1 MVYDNCSSPDDRR
14 ARCEKYRLS
23 RFYRVH
29 LISKEMDR
37 MTNKKFKLAAMS
49 LALTACVAASPLS
62 AGAEAPEAAADVQ
75 PSAAADTATE
85 DKPSPETVAAEEPAA
100 EAAADPV
107 EETPAQ
113 STEEPP
119 AQEPEAAPAGDAAVL
134 PALPGAR
141 PVVVDM
147 PAAEAP
153 ADAAGEPAEAAEDPK
168 DAADSAEE
176 TAEDADA
183 AEDAETPEPPE
194 IAIARPDAAQ
204 PAVQPGIAAPAIQPG
219 GISVMLPGETRQVA
233 LNTQASNEDGTVMGD
248 FETVVKNAKAGQEI
262 ILQEDYTGSLTI
274 FDWIRLN
281 LNKKTV
287 TGTITVDLSGK
298 KADGSRGTVEIVNG
312 TITGGTESG
321 VKITGAEGSEILLK
335 DLTITGNRNDTS
347 GYGGGG
353 VCADSG
359 DLTIDHCRIT
369 DNTAANGSG
378 GGVSMGGKH
387 GGTVENASLTIKDS
401 VISGNTSTAQGGG
414 VYAAVTDG
422 SVSITG
428 STLSGNS
435 ATAQGGGISVSASGS
450 TDVTLSGNT
459 ILENTAGQDGGGIYL
474 SRPEQSETA
483 PDTTICGNTIQK
495 NSGKNGG
502 GIKLDNTSATL
513 ENNTILENTAQN
525 AGGGLRADT
534 RSAAVTCTLRNNTIA
549 NNTAVTGGGISSGS
563 SSLIYKN
570 EYTGYTCTIVMES
583 GSVTGNTART
593 TLGTYGGGGVHL
605 TGNGSR
611 FVMKGGTIAG
621 NNANCGGGIYSEN
634 YEGISILGGAI
645 QGNRAAKH
653 GGGIYIRNS
662 MPNRTIAGSVTNT
675 VEQEV
680 LDIGSTVVISG
691 NTAGQLG
698 GGIYADNGVTV
709 RLAGYL
715 LNNHAGT
722 AGADLYLTAGST
734 EDKNR
739 NVLVLRRVSKDDD
752 WTLVDCGHTID
763 GWYIDGDEDGNNRWN
778 ADATVDADG
787 NEIPKFIMNLD
798 TLLDGSDYTILQDE
812 NGDYVIT
819 VGGKALAL
827 KAAHAVIP
835 PEPTPDPEPTP
846 GPNPTP
852 DPEPTPITPETPE
865 SPEVPEAPGETPVTP
880 ISTPTQ
886 TVAPSGTHLPQTGTS
901 LFAALA
907 MALSGIALT
916 AAGAWAS
923 LTGRRCRH

>member
-1 MVYDNCSSPDDRR
+1 MVCNNCSSPDDRR

-62 AGAEAPEAAADVQ
+62 AGAEAPE
-75 PSAAADTATE
+75 AAADTATE

-168 DAADSAEE
+168 DAADFAEE

-262 ILQEDYTGSLTI
+262 VLQEDYTGSLTT

-312 TITGGTESG
+312 
-321 VKITGAEGSEILLK
+321 
-335 DLTITGNRNDTS
+335 TITGNRNDTS

-401 VISGNTSTAQGGG
+401 VISGNASTAQGGG

-435 ATAQGGGISVSASGS
+435 ATAQGGGISVSTSGS

-495 NSGKNGG
+495 NSGKN
-502 GIKLDNTSATL
+502 
-513 ENNTILENTAQN
+513 
-525 AGGGLRADT
+525 
-534 RSAAVTCTLRNNTIA
+534 
-549 NNTAVTGGGISSGS
+549 
-563 SSLIYKN
+563 
-570 EYTGYTCTIVMES
+570 
-583 GSVTGNTART
+583 
-593 TLGTYGGGGVHL
+593 
-605 TGNGSR
+605 
-611 FVMKGGTIAG
+611 
-621 NNANCGGGIYSEN
+621 
-634 YEGISILGGAI
+634 
-645 QGNRAAKH
+645 
-653 GGGIYIRNS
+653 
-662 MPNRTIAGSVTNT
+662 
-675 VEQEV
+675 
-680 LDIGSTVVISG
+680 
-691 NTAGQLG
+691 G

-865 SPEVPEAPGETPVTP
+865 SPEVPEAPGETPVTS

>member
-1 MVYDNCSSPDDRR
+1 M
-14 ARCEKYRLS
+14 
-23 RFYRVH
+23 H

-119 AQEPEAAPAGDAAVL
+119 AQETEAAPAGDAAVL

-450 TDVTLSGNT
+450 T
-459 ILENTAGQDGGGIYL
+459 
-474 SRPEQSETA
+474 
-483 PDTTICGNTIQK
+483 
-495 NSGKNGG
+495 
-502 GIKLDNTSATL
+502 
-513 ENNTILENTAQN
+513 
-525 AGGGLRADT
+525 
-534 RSAAVTCTLRNNTIA
+534 
-549 NNTAVTGGGISSGS
+549 
-563 SSLIYKN
+563 
-570 EYTGYTCTIVMES
+570 
-583 GSVTGNTART
+583 
-593 TLGTYGGGGVHL
+593 
-605 TGNGSR
+605 
-611 FVMKGGTIAG
+611 
-621 NNANCGGGIYSEN
+621 
-634 YEGISILGGAI
+634 
-645 QGNRAAKH
+645 
-653 GGGIYIRNS
+653 
-662 MPNRTIAGSVTNT
+662 
-675 VEQEV
+675 
-680 LDIGSTVVISG
+680 VVISG

-739 NVLVLRRVSKDDD
+739 NVLILRRVSKDDD

-812 NGDYVIT
+812 NGDYIIT

>member
-1 MVYDNCSSPDDRR
+1 
-14 ARCEKYRLS
+14 
-23 RFYRVH
+23 
-29 LISKEMDR
+29 

-85 DKPSPETVAAEEPAA
+85 DKPSPETVATEEPAA

-153 ADAAGEPAEAAEDPK
+153 ADAAGEPAEAAEDSK

-194 IAIARPDAAQ
+194 IAIARPDSAQ

-262 ILQEDYTGSLTI
+262 ILQEDYTGSLTT

-387 GGTVENASLTIKDS
+387 GGIVENASLTIKDS

-435 ATAQGGGISVSASGS
+435 ATAQGGGISVSTSGS

-495 NSGKNGG
+495 NSGKN
-502 GIKLDNTSATL
+502 
-513 ENNTILENTAQN
+513 
-525 AGGGLRADT
+525 
-534 RSAAVTCTLRNNTIA
+534 
-549 NNTAVTGGGISSGS
+549 
-563 SSLIYKN
+563 
-570 EYTGYTCTIVMES
+570 
-583 GSVTGNTART
+583 
-593 TLGTYGGGGVHL
+593 
-605 TGNGSR
+605 
-611 FVMKGGTIAG
+611 
-621 NNANCGGGIYSEN
+621 
-634 YEGISILGGAI
+634 
-645 QGNRAAKH
+645 
-653 GGGIYIRNS
+653 
-662 MPNRTIAGSVTNT
+662 
-675 VEQEV
+675 
-680 LDIGSTVVISG
+680 
-691 NTAGQLG
+691 G

>member
-85 DKPSPETVAAEEPAA
+85 DKPSPETVATEEPAA

-153 ADAAGEPAEAAEDPK
+153 ADAAGEPAEAAEDSK

-194 IAIARPDAAQ
+194 IAIARPDSAQ

-262 ILQEDYTGSLTI
+262 ILQEDYTGSLTT

-387 GGTVENASLTIKDS
+387 GGIVENASLTIKDS

-502 GIKLDNTSATL
+502 GI
-513 ENNTILENTAQN
+513 
-525 AGGGLRADT
+525 
-534 RSAAVTCTLRNNTIA
+534 
-549 NNTAVTGGGISSGS
+549 
-563 SSLIYKN
+563 
-570 EYTGYTCTIVMES
+570 
-583 GSVTGNTART
+583 
-593 TLGTYGGGGVHL
+593 
-605 TGNGSR
+605 
-611 FVMKGGTIAG
+611 
-621 NNANCGGGIYSEN
+621 
-634 YEGISILGGAI
+634 
-645 QGNRAAKH
+645 
-653 GGGIYIRNS
+653 
-662 MPNRTIAGSVTNT
+662 
-675 VEQEV
+675 
-680 LDIGSTVVISG
+680 
-691 NTAGQLG
+691 
-698 GGIYADNGVTV
+698 YADNGVTV

-722 AGADLYLTAGST
+722 AGADLYLTAGSA

-739 NVLVLRRVSKDDD
+739 NVLILRRVSKDDD

>member
-1 MVYDNCSSPDDRR
+1 MVCNNCSSPDDRR

-119 AQEPEAAPAGDAAVL
+119 AQETEAAPAGDAAVL

-312 TITGGTESG
+312 TITG
-321 VKITGAEGSEILLK
+321 
-335 DLTITGNRNDTS
+335 NRNDTS

-378 GGVSMGGKH
+378 GGVSMGG
-387 GGTVENASLTIKDS
+387 
-401 VISGNTSTAQGGG
+401 
-414 VYAAVTDG
+414 
-422 SVSITG
+422 
-428 STLSGNS
+428 
-435 ATAQGGGISVSASGS
+435 
-450 TDVTLSGNT
+450 
-459 ILENTAGQDGGGIYL
+459 
-474 SRPEQSETA
+474 
-483 PDTTICGNTIQK
+483 
-495 NSGKNGG
+495 
-502 GIKLDNTSATL
+502 
-513 ENNTILENTAQN
+513 
-525 AGGGLRADT
+525 
-534 RSAAVTCTLRNNTIA
+534 
-549 NNTAVTGGGISSGS
+549 
-563 SSLIYKN
+563 
-570 EYTGYTCTIVMES
+570 
-583 GSVTGNTART
+583 
-593 TLGTYGGGGVHL
+593 
-605 TGNGSR
+605 
-611 FVMKGGTIAG
+611 
-621 NNANCGGGIYSEN
+621 
-634 YEGISILGGAI
+634 
-645 QGNRAAKH
+645 KH

-923 LTGRRCRH
+923 LTGKYARH

>member
-1 MVYDNCSSPDDRR
+1 MVCNNCSSPDDRR

-29 LISKEMDR
+29 LISKKMDR

-233 LNTQASNEDGTVMGD
+233 LNAQASNEDGTVMGD

-422 SVSITG
+422 SVPITG

-495 NSGKNGG
+495 NSGKN
-502 GIKLDNTSATL
+502 
-513 ENNTILENTAQN
+513 
-525 AGGGLRADT
+525 
-534 RSAAVTCTLRNNTIA
+534 
-549 NNTAVTGGGISSGS
+549 
-563 SSLIYKN
+563 
-570 EYTGYTCTIVMES
+570 
-583 GSVTGNTART
+583 
-593 TLGTYGGGGVHL
+593 
-605 TGNGSR
+605 
-611 FVMKGGTIAG
+611 
-621 NNANCGGGIYSEN
+621 
-634 YEGISILGGAI
+634 
-645 QGNRAAKH
+645 

-722 AGADLYLTAGST
+722 AGADLYLTAGSA

-739 NVLVLRRVSKDDD
+739 NVLILRRVSKDDD

>member
-134 PALPGAR
+134 PALPGAH

-153 ADAAGEPAEAAEDPK
+153 ADAAGEPAEAAEDSK
-168 DAADSAEE
+168 DAADSAEK

-298 KADGSRGTVEIVNG
+298 KADGSRGAVEIVNG
-312 TITGGTESG
+312 
-321 VKITGAEGSEILLK
+321 
-335 DLTITGNRNDTS
+335 TITGNRNDTS

-378 GGVSMGGKH
+378 GGVSMGG
-387 GGTVENASLTIKDS
+387 
-401 VISGNTSTAQGGG
+401 
-414 VYAAVTDG
+414 
-422 SVSITG
+422 
-428 STLSGNS
+428 
-435 ATAQGGGISVSASGS
+435 
-450 TDVTLSGNT
+450 
-459 ILENTAGQDGGGIYL
+459 
-474 SRPEQSETA
+474 
-483 PDTTICGNTIQK
+483 
-495 NSGKNGG
+495 
-502 GIKLDNTSATL
+502 
-513 ENNTILENTAQN
+513 
-525 AGGGLRADT
+525 
-534 RSAAVTCTLRNNTIA
+534 
-549 NNTAVTGGGISSGS
+549 
-563 SSLIYKN
+563 
-570 EYTGYTCTIVMES
+570 
-583 GSVTGNTART
+583 
-593 TLGTYGGGGVHL
+593 
-605 TGNGSR
+605 
-611 FVMKGGTIAG
+611 
-621 NNANCGGGIYSEN
+621 
-634 YEGISILGGAI
+634 
-645 QGNRAAKH
+645 KH

>member
-1 MVYDNCSSPDDRR
+1 MVCNNCSSPDDRR

-119 AQEPEAAPAGDAAVL
+119 AQETEAAPAGDAAVL

-262 ILQEDYTGSLTI
+262 VLQEDYTGSLTT

-298 KADGSRGTVEIVNG
+298 KADGSRGAVEIVNG
-312 TITGGTESG
+312 
-321 VKITGAEGSEILLK
+321 
-335 DLTITGNRNDTS
+335 TITGNRNDTS

-378 GGVSMGGKH
+378 GGVSMGG
-387 GGTVENASLTIKDS
+387 
-401 VISGNTSTAQGGG
+401 
-414 VYAAVTDG
+414 
-422 SVSITG
+422 
-428 STLSGNS
+428 
-435 ATAQGGGISVSASGS
+435 
-450 TDVTLSGNT
+450 
-459 ILENTAGQDGGGIYL
+459 
-474 SRPEQSETA
+474 
-483 PDTTICGNTIQK
+483 
-495 NSGKNGG
+495 
-502 GIKLDNTSATL
+502 
-513 ENNTILENTAQN
+513 
-525 AGGGLRADT
+525 
-534 RSAAVTCTLRNNTIA
+534 
-549 NNTAVTGGGISSGS
+549 
-563 SSLIYKN
+563 
-570 EYTGYTCTIVMES
+570 
-583 GSVTGNTART
+583 
-593 TLGTYGGGGVHL
+593 
-605 TGNGSR
+605 
-611 FVMKGGTIAG
+611 
-621 NNANCGGGIYSEN
+621 
-634 YEGISILGGAI
+634 
-645 QGNRAAKH
+645 KH

>member
-1 MVYDNCSSPDDRR
+1 
-14 ARCEKYRLS
+14 
-23 RFYRVH
+23 
-29 LISKEMDR
+29 

-298 KADGSRGTVEIVNG
+298 KADGSRGAVEIVNG

-335 DLTITGNRNDTS
+335 DLAITGNRNDTS

-459 ILENTAGQDGGGIYL
+459 ILENTAGQDGSGIYL

-495 NSGKNGG
+495 NSGKN
-502 GIKLDNTSATL
+502 
-513 ENNTILENTAQN
+513 
-525 AGGGLRADT
+525 
-534 RSAAVTCTLRNNTIA
+534 
-549 NNTAVTGGGISSGS
+549 
-563 SSLIYKN
+563 
-570 EYTGYTCTIVMES
+570 
-583 GSVTGNTART
+583 
-593 TLGTYGGGGVHL
+593 
-605 TGNGSR
+605 
-611 FVMKGGTIAG
+611 
-621 NNANCGGGIYSEN
+621 
-634 YEGISILGGAI
+634 
-645 QGNRAAKH
+645 
-653 GGGIYIRNS
+653 
-662 MPNRTIAGSVTNT
+662 
-675 VEQEV
+675 
-680 LDIGSTVVISG
+680 
-691 NTAGQLG
+691 G

>member
-1 MVYDNCSSPDDRR
+1 M
-14 ARCEKYRLS
+14 
-23 RFYRVH
+23 H

-387 GGTVENASLTIKDS
+387 GG
-401 VISGNTSTAQGGG
+401 
-414 VYAAVTDG
+414 
-422 SVSITG
+422 
-428 STLSGNS
+428 
-435 ATAQGGGISVSASGS
+435 
-450 TDVTLSGNT
+450 
-459 ILENTAGQDGGGIYL
+459 
-474 SRPEQSETA
+474 
-483 PDTTICGNTIQK
+483 
-495 NSGKNGG
+495 
-502 GIKLDNTSATL
+502 
-513 ENNTILENTAQN
+513 
-525 AGGGLRADT
+525 
-534 RSAAVTCTLRNNTIA
+534 
-549 NNTAVTGGGISSGS
+549 
-563 SSLIYKN
+563 
-570 EYTGYTCTIVMES
+570 
-583 GSVTGNTART
+583 
-593 TLGTYGGGGVHL
+593 
-605 TGNGSR
+605 
-611 FVMKGGTIAG
+611 
-621 NNANCGGGIYSEN
+621 
-634 YEGISILGGAI
+634 
-645 QGNRAAKH
+645 
-653 GGGIYIRNS
+653 GIYIRNS

-722 AGADLYLTAGST
+722 AGADLYLTADST

>member
-1 MVYDNCSSPDDRR
+1 MVCNNCSSPDDRR

-153 ADAAGEPAEAAEDPK
+153 ADAAGEPAEAAEDSK

-194 IAIARPDAAQ
+194 IAIARPDSAQ

-262 ILQEDYTGSLTI
+262 ILQEDYTGSLTT

-387 GGTVENASLTIKDS
+387 GGIVENASLTIKDS

-435 ATAQGGGISVSASGS
+435 ATAQGGGISVSTSGS

-495 NSGKNGG
+495 NSGKN
-502 GIKLDNTSATL
+502 
-513 ENNTILENTAQN
+513 
-525 AGGGLRADT
+525 
-534 RSAAVTCTLRNNTIA
+534 
-549 NNTAVTGGGISSGS
+549 
-563 SSLIYKN
+563 
-570 EYTGYTCTIVMES
+570 
-583 GSVTGNTART
+583 
-593 TLGTYGGGGVHL
+593 
-605 TGNGSR
+605 
-611 FVMKGGTIAG
+611 
-621 NNANCGGGIYSEN
+621 
-634 YEGISILGGAI
+634 
-645 QGNRAAKH
+645 
-653 GGGIYIRNS
+653 
-662 MPNRTIAGSVTNT
+662 
-675 VEQEV
+675 
-680 LDIGSTVVISG
+680 
-691 NTAGQLG
+691 G

-923 LTGRRCRH
+923 LTGKYARH

>member
-1 MVYDNCSSPDDRR
+1 MVCNNCSSPDDRR

-119 AQEPEAAPAGDAAVL
+119 AQEPEAAPAGDAAIL

-233 LNTQASNEDGTVMGD
+233 LNAQASNEDGTVMGD

-387 GGTVENASLTIKDS
+387 GG
-401 VISGNTSTAQGGG
+401 
-414 VYAAVTDG
+414 
-422 SVSITG
+422 
-428 STLSGNS
+428 
-435 ATAQGGGISVSASGS
+435 
-450 TDVTLSGNT
+450 
-459 ILENTAGQDGGGIYL
+459 
-474 SRPEQSETA
+474 
-483 PDTTICGNTIQK
+483 
-495 NSGKNGG
+495 
-502 GIKLDNTSATL
+502 
-513 ENNTILENTAQN
+513 
-525 AGGGLRADT
+525 
-534 RSAAVTCTLRNNTIA
+534 
-549 NNTAVTGGGISSGS
+549 
-563 SSLIYKN
+563 
-570 EYTGYTCTIVMES
+570 
-583 GSVTGNTART
+583 
-593 TLGTYGGGGVHL
+593 
-605 TGNGSR
+605 
-611 FVMKGGTIAG
+611 
-621 NNANCGGGIYSEN
+621 
-634 YEGISILGGAI
+634 
-645 QGNRAAKH
+645 
-653 GGGIYIRNS
+653 GIYIRNS

-722 AGADLYLTAGST
+722 AGADLYLTAGSA

-739 NVLVLRRVSKDDD
+739 NVLILRRVSKDDD

-880 ISTPTQ
+880 ISRPRRPLPPAARICPRP
-886 TVAPSGTHLPQTGTS
+886 APACSLP
-901 LFAALA
+901 
-907 MALSGIALT
+907 
-916 AAGAWAS
+916 WPWP
-923 LTGRRCRH
+923 

>member
-1 MVYDNCSSPDDRR
+1 MVCNNCSSPDDRR

-312 TITGGTESG
+312 TITG
-321 VKITGAEGSEILLK
+321 
-335 DLTITGNRNDTS
+335 NRNDTS

-414 VYAAVTDG
+414 
-422 SVSITG
+422 
-428 STLSGNS
+428 
-435 ATAQGGGISVSASGS
+435 
-450 TDVTLSGNT
+450 
-459 ILENTAGQDGGGIYL
+459 GIYL

-495 NSGKNGG
+495 NSGKN
-502 GIKLDNTSATL
+502 
-513 ENNTILENTAQN
+513 
-525 AGGGLRADT
+525 
-534 RSAAVTCTLRNNTIA
+534 
-549 NNTAVTGGGISSGS
+549 
-563 SSLIYKN
+563 
-570 EYTGYTCTIVMES
+570 
-583 GSVTGNTART
+583 
-593 TLGTYGGGGVHL
+593 
-605 TGNGSR
+605 
-611 FVMKGGTIAG
+611 
-621 NNANCGGGIYSEN
+621 
-634 YEGISILGGAI
+634 
-645 QGNRAAKH
+645 

-722 AGADLYLTAGST
+722 AGADLYLTAGSA

-739 NVLVLRRVSKDDD
+739 NVLILRRVSKDDD

>member
-1 MVYDNCSSPDDRR
+1 
-14 ARCEKYRLS
+14 
-23 RFYRVH
+23 
-29 LISKEMDR
+29 

-119 AQEPEAAPAGDAAVL
+119 AQETEAAPAGDAAVL

-194 IAIARPDAAQ
+194 IAIARLDAAQ

-312 TITGGTESG
+312 TITGSTESG

-347 GYGGGG
+347 GYG
-353 VCADSG
+353 
-359 DLTIDHCRIT
+359 
-369 DNTAANGSG
+369 
-378 GGVSMGGKH
+378 
-387 GGTVENASLTIKDS
+387 
-401 VISGNTSTAQGGG
+401 
-414 VYAAVTDG
+414 
-422 SVSITG
+422 
-428 STLSGNS
+428 
-435 ATAQGGGISVSASGS
+435 
-450 TDVTLSGNT
+450 
-459 ILENTAGQDGGGIYL
+459 
-474 SRPEQSETA
+474 
-483 PDTTICGNTIQK
+483 
-495 NSGKNGG
+495 
-502 GIKLDNTSATL
+502 
-513 ENNTILENTAQN
+513 
-525 AGGGLRADT
+525 
-534 RSAAVTCTLRNNTIA
+534 
-549 NNTAVTGGGISSGS
+549 
-563 SSLIYKN
+563 
-570 EYTGYTCTIVMES
+570 
-583 GSVTGNTART
+583 
-593 TLGTYGGGGVHL
+593 
-605 TGNGSR
+605 
-611 FVMKGGTIAG
+611 
-621 NNANCGGGIYSEN
+621 GGGIYSEN

-739 NVLVLRRVSKDDD
+739 NVLILRRVSKDDD

-787 NEIPKFIMNLD
+787 KEIPKFIMNLD

-865 SPEVPEAPGETPVTP
+865 SPEVPVAPGETPVTP
-880 ISTPTQ
+880 ISAPAQ
-886 TVAPSGTHLPQTGTS
+886 TVDPSGTHLPQTGTS

-923 LTGRRCRH
+923 LTGKYARH

>member
-1 MVYDNCSSPDDRR
+1 MVCNNCSSPDDRR

-153 ADAAGEPAEAAEDPK
+153 ADAAGEPAEAAEDSK

-194 IAIARPDAAQ
+194 IAIARPDSAQ

-262 ILQEDYTGSLTI
+262 ILQEDYTGSLTT

-387 GGTVENASLTIKDS
+387 GGIVENASLTIKDS

-435 ATAQGGGISVSASGS
+435 ATAQGGGISVSTSGS

-502 GIKLDNTSATL
+502 GI
-513 ENNTILENTAQN
+513 
-525 AGGGLRADT
+525 
-534 RSAAVTCTLRNNTIA
+534 
-549 NNTAVTGGGISSGS
+549 
-563 SSLIYKN
+563 
-570 EYTGYTCTIVMES
+570 
-583 GSVTGNTART
+583 
-593 TLGTYGGGGVHL
+593 
-605 TGNGSR
+605 
-611 FVMKGGTIAG
+611 
-621 NNANCGGGIYSEN
+621 
-634 YEGISILGGAI
+634 
-645 QGNRAAKH
+645 
-653 GGGIYIRNS
+653 
-662 MPNRTIAGSVTNT
+662 
-675 VEQEV
+675 
-680 LDIGSTVVISG
+680 
-691 NTAGQLG
+691 
-698 GGIYADNGVTV
+698 YADNGVTV

-722 AGADLYLTAGST
+722 AGADLYLTAGSA

-739 NVLVLRRVSKDDD
+739 NVLILRRVSKDDD

-812 NGDYVIT
+812 NGDYIIT

-907 MALSGIALT
+907 MALSGIVLT

>member
-1 MVYDNCSSPDDRR
+1 MVCNNCSSPDDRR

-119 AQEPEAAPAGDAAVL
+119 AQETEAAPAGDAAVL

-153 ADAAGEPAEAAEDPK
+153 ADAAGEPAEAAEDSK

-194 IAIARPDAAQ
+194 IAIARLDAAQ

-298 KADGSRGTVEIVNG
+298 KADGSRGAVEIVNG

-347 GYGGGG
+347 GY
-353 VCADSG
+353 
-359 DLTIDHCRIT
+359 
-369 DNTAANGSG
+369 G

-435 ATAQGGGISVSASGS
+435 ATAQDGGISVSASGS

-502 GIKLDNTSATL
+502 GI
-513 ENNTILENTAQN
+513 
-525 AGGGLRADT
+525 
-534 RSAAVTCTLRNNTIA
+534 
-549 NNTAVTGGGISSGS
+549 
-563 SSLIYKN
+563 
-570 EYTGYTCTIVMES
+570 
-583 GSVTGNTART
+583 
-593 TLGTYGGGGVHL
+593 
-605 TGNGSR
+605 
-611 FVMKGGTIAG
+611 
-621 NNANCGGGIYSEN
+621 
-634 YEGISILGGAI
+634 
-645 QGNRAAKH
+645 
-653 GGGIYIRNS
+653 
-662 MPNRTIAGSVTNT
+662 
-675 VEQEV
+675 
-680 LDIGSTVVISG
+680 
-691 NTAGQLG
+691 
-698 GGIYADNGVTV
+698 YADNGVTV

-722 AGADLYLTAGST
+722 AGADLYLTAGSA

-739 NVLVLRRVSKDDD
+739 NVLILRRVSKDDD

-923 LTGRRCRH
+923 LTGKYARH

>member
-1 MVYDNCSSPDDRR
+1 
-14 ARCEKYRLS
+14 
-23 RFYRVH
+23 
-29 LISKEMDR
+29 
-37 MTNKKFKLAAMS
+37 MS

-119 AQEPEAAPAGDAAVL
+119 AQETEAAPAGDAAVL

-194 IAIARPDAAQ
+194 IAIAR
-204 PAVQPGIAAPAIQPG
+204 
-219 GISVMLPGETRQVA
+219 QVA

-262 ILQEDYTGSLTI
+262 VLQEDYTGSLTI

-312 TITGGTESG
+312 
-321 VKITGAEGSEILLK
+321 
-335 DLTITGNRNDTS
+335 TITGNRNDTS

-495 NSGKNGG
+495 NSGKN
-502 GIKLDNTSATL
+502 
-513 ENNTILENTAQN
+513 
-525 AGGGLRADT
+525 
-534 RSAAVTCTLRNNTIA
+534 
-549 NNTAVTGGGISSGS
+549 
-563 SSLIYKN
+563 
-570 EYTGYTCTIVMES
+570 
-583 GSVTGNTART
+583 
-593 TLGTYGGGGVHL
+593 
-605 TGNGSR
+605 
-611 FVMKGGTIAG
+611 
-621 NNANCGGGIYSEN
+621 
-634 YEGISILGGAI
+634 
-645 QGNRAAKH
+645 

-865 SPEVPEAPGETPVTP
+865 APGETPVTP

>member
-1 MVYDNCSSPDDRR
+1 MVCNNCSSPDDRK

-119 AQEPEAAPAGDAAVL
+119 AQEPEAAPAGDAAIL

-262 ILQEDYTGSLTI
+262 VLQEDYTGSLTT

-298 KADGSRGTVEIVNG
+298 KADGSRGAVEIVNG
-312 TITGGTESG
+312 
-321 VKITGAEGSEILLK
+321 
-335 DLTITGNRNDTS
+335 TITGNRNDTS

-378 GGVSMGGKH
+378 GGVSMGG
-387 GGTVENASLTIKDS
+387 
-401 VISGNTSTAQGGG
+401 
-414 VYAAVTDG
+414 
-422 SVSITG
+422 
-428 STLSGNS
+428 
-435 ATAQGGGISVSASGS
+435 
-450 TDVTLSGNT
+450 
-459 ILENTAGQDGGGIYL
+459 
-474 SRPEQSETA
+474 
-483 PDTTICGNTIQK
+483 
-495 NSGKNGG
+495 
-502 GIKLDNTSATL
+502 
-513 ENNTILENTAQN
+513 
-525 AGGGLRADT
+525 
-534 RSAAVTCTLRNNTIA
+534 
-549 NNTAVTGGGISSGS
+549 
-563 SSLIYKN
+563 
-570 EYTGYTCTIVMES
+570 
-583 GSVTGNTART
+583 
-593 TLGTYGGGGVHL
+593 
-605 TGNGSR
+605 
-611 FVMKGGTIAG
+611 
-621 NNANCGGGIYSEN
+621 
-634 YEGISILGGAI
+634 
-645 QGNRAAKH
+645 KH

-923 LTGRRCRH
+923 LTGKYARH

>member
-1 MVYDNCSSPDDRR
+1 M
-14 ARCEKYRLS
+14 
-23 RFYRVH
+23 
-29 LISKEMDR
+29 
-37 MTNKKFKLAAMS
+37 
-49 LALTACVAASPLS
+49 
-62 AGAEAPEAAADVQ
+62 Q

-262 ILQEDYTGSLTI
+262 ILQEDYTGSLTT

-298 KADGSRGTVEIVNG
+298 KADGSRGAVEIVNG
-312 TITGGTESG
+312 
-321 VKITGAEGSEILLK
+321 
-335 DLTITGNRNDTS
+335 TITGNRNDTS

-378 GGVSMGGKH
+378 GGVSMGG
-387 GGTVENASLTIKDS
+387 
-401 VISGNTSTAQGGG
+401 
-414 VYAAVTDG
+414 
-422 SVSITG
+422 
-428 STLSGNS
+428 
-435 ATAQGGGISVSASGS
+435 
-450 TDVTLSGNT
+450 
-459 ILENTAGQDGGGIYL
+459 
-474 SRPEQSETA
+474 
-483 PDTTICGNTIQK
+483 
-495 NSGKNGG
+495 
-502 GIKLDNTSATL
+502 
-513 ENNTILENTAQN
+513 
-525 AGGGLRADT
+525 
-534 RSAAVTCTLRNNTIA
+534 
-549 NNTAVTGGGISSGS
+549 
-563 SSLIYKN
+563 
-570 EYTGYTCTIVMES
+570 
-583 GSVTGNTART
+583 
-593 TLGTYGGGGVHL
+593 
-605 TGNGSR
+605 
-611 FVMKGGTIAG
+611 
-621 NNANCGGGIYSEN
+621 
-634 YEGISILGGAI
+634 
-645 QGNRAAKH
+645 KH

>member
-1 MVYDNCSSPDDRR
+1 MVCNNCSSPDDRR

-119 AQEPEAAPAGDAAVL
+119 AQETEAAPAGDAAVL

-153 ADAAGEPAEAAEDPK
+153 ADAAGEPAEAAEDSK

-347 GYGGGG
+347 GYGGG
-353 VCADSG
+353 
-359 DLTIDHCRIT
+359 
-369 DNTAANGSG
+369 
-378 GGVSMGGKH
+378 
-387 GGTVENASLTIKDS
+387 
-401 VISGNTSTAQGGG
+401 
-414 VYAAVTDG
+414 
-422 SVSITG
+422 
-428 STLSGNS
+428 
-435 ATAQGGGISVSASGS
+435 
-450 TDVTLSGNT
+450 
-459 ILENTAGQDGGGIYL
+459 
-474 SRPEQSETA
+474 
-483 PDTTICGNTIQK
+483 
-495 NSGKNGG
+495 
-502 GIKLDNTSATL
+502 
-513 ENNTILENTAQN
+513 
-525 AGGGLRADT
+525 
-534 RSAAVTCTLRNNTIA
+534 
-549 NNTAVTGGGISSGS
+549 ISSGS

-722 AGADLYLTAGST
+722 AGADLYLTAGSA

-739 NVLVLRRVSKDDD
+739 NVLILRRVSKDDD

-923 LTGRRCRH
+923 LTGKYARH

>member
-1 MVYDNCSSPDDRR
+1 MVCNNCSSPDDRR

-119 AQEPEAAPAGDAAVL
+119 AQEPEAAPAGDAAIL

-262 ILQEDYTGSLTI
+262 VLQEDYTGSLTI

-387 GGTVENASLTIKDS
+387 GGTVENASITIKDS

-502 GIKLDNTSATL
+502 GI
-513 ENNTILENTAQN
+513 
-525 AGGGLRADT
+525 
-534 RSAAVTCTLRNNTIA
+534 
-549 NNTAVTGGGISSGS
+549 
-563 SSLIYKN
+563 
-570 EYTGYTCTIVMES
+570 
-583 GSVTGNTART
+583 
-593 TLGTYGGGGVHL
+593 
-605 TGNGSR
+605 
-611 FVMKGGTIAG
+611 
-621 NNANCGGGIYSEN
+621 
-634 YEGISILGGAI
+634 
-645 QGNRAAKH
+645 
-653 GGGIYIRNS
+653 YIRNS

-722 AGADLYLTAGST
+722 AGADLYLTAGSA

-739 NVLVLRRVSKDDD
+739 NVLILRRVSKDDD

-846 GPNPTP
+846 GPNSTP

-865 SPEVPEAPGETPVTP
+865 SPEVPVAPGETPVTP

>member
-1 MVYDNCSSPDDRR
+1 
-14 ARCEKYRLS
+14 
-23 RFYRVH
+23 
-29 LISKEMDR
+29 

-119 AQEPEAAPAGDAAVL
+119 AQEPEAAPAGDAAIL

-262 ILQEDYTGSLTI
+262 VLQEDYTGSLTT

-298 KADGSRGTVEIVNG
+298 KADGSRGAVEIVNG

-502 GIKLDNTSATL
+502 GI
-513 ENNTILENTAQN
+513 
-525 AGGGLRADT
+525 
-534 RSAAVTCTLRNNTIA
+534 
-549 NNTAVTGGGISSGS
+549 
-563 SSLIYKN
+563 
-570 EYTGYTCTIVMES
+570 
-583 GSVTGNTART
+583 
-593 TLGTYGGGGVHL
+593 
-605 TGNGSR
+605 
-611 FVMKGGTIAG
+611 
-621 NNANCGGGIYSEN
+621 
-634 YEGISILGGAI
+634 
-645 QGNRAAKH
+645 
-653 GGGIYIRNS
+653 
-662 MPNRTIAGSVTNT
+662 
-675 VEQEV
+675 
-680 LDIGSTVVISG
+680 
-691 NTAGQLG
+691 
-698 GGIYADNGVTV
+698 YADNGVTV

-722 AGADLYLTAGST
+722 AGADLYLTAGSA

-739 NVLVLRRVSKDDD
+739 NVLILRRVSKDDD

-923 LTGRRCRH
+923 LTGKYARH

>member
-1 MVYDNCSSPDDRR
+1 MVCNNCSSPDDRR

-153 ADAAGEPAEAAEDPK
+153 ADAAGEPAEAAEDSK

-287 TGTITVDLSGK
+287 TGTITVNLSGK
-298 KADGSRGTVEIVNG
+298 KADGSRGAVEIVNG
-312 TITGGTESG
+312 
-321 VKITGAEGSEILLK
+321 
-335 DLTITGNRNDTS
+335 TITGNRNDTS

-378 GGVSMGGKH
+378 GGVSMGG
-387 GGTVENASLTIKDS
+387 
-401 VISGNTSTAQGGG
+401 
-414 VYAAVTDG
+414 
-422 SVSITG
+422 
-428 STLSGNS
+428 
-435 ATAQGGGISVSASGS
+435 
-450 TDVTLSGNT
+450 
-459 ILENTAGQDGGGIYL
+459 
-474 SRPEQSETA
+474 
-483 PDTTICGNTIQK
+483 
-495 NSGKNGG
+495 
-502 GIKLDNTSATL
+502 
-513 ENNTILENTAQN
+513 
-525 AGGGLRADT
+525 
-534 RSAAVTCTLRNNTIA
+534 
-549 NNTAVTGGGISSGS
+549 
-563 SSLIYKN
+563 
-570 EYTGYTCTIVMES
+570 
-583 GSVTGNTART
+583 
-593 TLGTYGGGGVHL
+593 
-605 TGNGSR
+605 
-611 FVMKGGTIAG
+611 
-621 NNANCGGGIYSEN
+621 
-634 YEGISILGGAI
+634 
-645 QGNRAAKH
+645 KH

>member
-1 MVYDNCSSPDDRR
+1 
-14 ARCEKYRLS
+14 
-23 RFYRVH
+23 
-29 LISKEMDR
+29 
-37 MTNKKFKLAAMS
+37 MS

-119 AQEPEAAPAGDAAVL
+119 AQETEAAPAGDAAVL

-262 ILQEDYTGSLTI
+262 VLQEDYTGRLTI

-378 GGVSMGGKH
+378 GGVSMGSKH

-502 GIKLDNTSATL
+502 GI
-513 ENNTILENTAQN
+513 
-525 AGGGLRADT
+525 
-534 RSAAVTCTLRNNTIA
+534 
-549 NNTAVTGGGISSGS
+549 
-563 SSLIYKN
+563 
-570 EYTGYTCTIVMES
+570 
-583 GSVTGNTART
+583 
-593 TLGTYGGGGVHL
+593 
-605 TGNGSR
+605 
-611 FVMKGGTIAG
+611 
-621 NNANCGGGIYSEN
+621 
-634 YEGISILGGAI
+634 
-645 QGNRAAKH
+645 
-653 GGGIYIRNS
+653 YIRNS

-722 AGADLYLTAGST
+722 AGADLYLTAGSA

-739 NVLVLRRVSKDDD
+739 NVLILRRVSKDDD

-763 GWYIDGDEDGNNRWN
+763 GWYIDGDEDGNDRWN

-812 NGDYVIT
+812 NGDYIIT

-886 TVAPSGTHLPQTGTS
+886 TIAPSSTHLPQTGTS

-923 LTGRRCRH
+923 LTGKYARH

>member
-1 MVYDNCSSPDDRR
+1 MVCNNCSSPDDRR

-298 KADGSRGTVEIVNG
+298 KADGSRGAVEIVNG

-387 GGTVENASLTIKDS
+387 GG
-401 VISGNTSTAQGGG
+401 
-414 VYAAVTDG
+414 
-422 SVSITG
+422 
-428 STLSGNS
+428 
-435 ATAQGGGISVSASGS
+435 
-450 TDVTLSGNT
+450 
-459 ILENTAGQDGGGIYL
+459 
-474 SRPEQSETA
+474 
-483 PDTTICGNTIQK
+483 
-495 NSGKNGG
+495 
-502 GIKLDNTSATL
+502 
-513 ENNTILENTAQN
+513 
-525 AGGGLRADT
+525 
-534 RSAAVTCTLRNNTIA
+534 
-549 NNTAVTGGGISSGS
+549 
-563 SSLIYKN
+563 
-570 EYTGYTCTIVMES
+570 
-583 GSVTGNTART
+583 
-593 TLGTYGGGGVHL
+593 
-605 TGNGSR
+605 
-611 FVMKGGTIAG
+611 
-621 NNANCGGGIYSEN
+621 
-634 YEGISILGGAI
+634 
-645 QGNRAAKH
+645 
-653 GGGIYIRNS
+653 GIYIRNS

-722 AGADLYLTAGST
+722 AGADLYLTAGSA

-739 NVLVLRRVSKDDD
+739 NVLILRRVSKDDD

-787 NEIPKFIMNLD
+787 NKIPKFIMNLD

-923 LTGRRCRH
+923 LTGRHCRH

>member
-1 MVYDNCSSPDDRR
+1 
-14 ARCEKYRLS
+14 
-23 RFYRVH
+23 
-29 LISKEMDR
+29 
-37 MTNKKFKLAAMS
+37 MS

-119 AQEPEAAPAGDAAVL
+119 AQETEAAPAGDAAVL

-262 ILQEDYTGSLTI
+262 VLQEDYTGSLTI

-378 GGVSMGGKH
+378 GGVSMGSKH

-459 ILENTAGQDGGGIYL
+459 ILENTAGQD
-474 SRPEQSETA
+474 
-483 PDTTICGNTIQK
+483 
-495 NSGKNGG
+495 
-502 GIKLDNTSATL
+502 
-513 ENNTILENTAQN
+513 
-525 AGGGLRADT
+525 
-534 RSAAVTCTLRNNTIA
+534 
-549 NNTAVTGGGISSGS
+549 
-563 SSLIYKN
+563 
-570 EYTGYTCTIVMES
+570 
-583 GSVTGNTART
+583 
-593 TLGTYGGGGVHL
+593 
-605 TGNGSR
+605 
-611 FVMKGGTIAG
+611 
-621 NNANCGGGIYSEN
+621 GGGIYSEN

-722 AGADLYLTAGST
+722 AGADLYLTAGSA

-739 NVLVLRRVSKDDD
+739 NVLILRRVSKDDD

-865 SPEVPEAPGETPVTP
+865 SPEVPVAPGETPVTP

-923 LTGRRCRH
+923 LTGKYARH

>member
-1 MVYDNCSSPDDRR
+1 
-14 ARCEKYRLS
+14 
-23 RFYRVH
+23 
-29 LISKEMDR
+29 

-502 GIKLDNTSATL
+502 GI
-513 ENNTILENTAQN
+513 
-525 AGGGLRADT
+525 
-534 RSAAVTCTLRNNTIA
+534 
-549 NNTAVTGGGISSGS
+549 
-563 SSLIYKN
+563 
-570 EYTGYTCTIVMES
+570 
-583 GSVTGNTART
+583 
-593 TLGTYGGGGVHL
+593 
-605 TGNGSR
+605 
-611 FVMKGGTIAG
+611 
-621 NNANCGGGIYSEN
+621 
-634 YEGISILGGAI
+634 
-645 QGNRAAKH
+645 
-653 GGGIYIRNS
+653 YIRNS

-722 AGADLYLTAGST
+722 AGADLYLTAGSA

-739 NVLVLRRVSKDDD
+739 NVLILRRVSKDDD

-846 GPNPTP
+846 GPNSTP

>member
-1 MVYDNCSSPDDRR
+1 
-14 ARCEKYRLS
+14 
-23 RFYRVH
+23 
-29 LISKEMDR
+29 
-37 MTNKKFKLAAMS
+37 MS

-262 ILQEDYTGSLTI
+262 VLQEDYTGSLTI

-378 GGVSMGGKH
+378 GGVSMGSKH

-435 ATAQGGGISVSASGS
+435 ATAQGGGISVSTSGS

-459 ILENTAGQDGGGIYL
+459 ILENTAGQD
-474 SRPEQSETA
+474 
-483 PDTTICGNTIQK
+483 
-495 NSGKNGG
+495 
-502 GIKLDNTSATL
+502 
-513 ENNTILENTAQN
+513 
-525 AGGGLRADT
+525 
-534 RSAAVTCTLRNNTIA
+534 
-549 NNTAVTGGGISSGS
+549 
-563 SSLIYKN
+563 
-570 EYTGYTCTIVMES
+570 
-583 GSVTGNTART
+583 
-593 TLGTYGGGGVHL
+593 
-605 TGNGSR
+605 
-611 FVMKGGTIAG
+611 
-621 NNANCGGGIYSEN
+621 GGGIYSEN

-722 AGADLYLTAGST
+722 AGADLYLTAGSA

-739 NVLVLRRVSKDDD
+739 NVLILRRVSKDDD

-819 VGGKALAL
+819 VSGKALAL

-846 GPNPTP
+846 
-852 DPEPTPITPETPE
+852 ITPETPE
-865 SPEVPEAPGETPVTP
+865 SPEVPVAPGETPVTP

-923 LTGRRCRH
+923 LTGKYARH

>member
-119 AQEPEAAPAGDAAVL
+119 AQEPEAAPAGDAAIL

-262 ILQEDYTGSLTI
+262 VLQEDYTGSLTT

-298 KADGSRGTVEIVNG
+298 KADGSRGAVEIVNG
-312 TITGGTESG
+312 
-321 VKITGAEGSEILLK
+321 
-335 DLTITGNRNDTS
+335 TITGNRNDTS

-378 GGVSMGGKH
+378 GGVSMGG
-387 GGTVENASLTIKDS
+387 
-401 VISGNTSTAQGGG
+401 
-414 VYAAVTDG
+414 
-422 SVSITG
+422 
-428 STLSGNS
+428 
-435 ATAQGGGISVSASGS
+435 
-450 TDVTLSGNT
+450 
-459 ILENTAGQDGGGIYL
+459 
-474 SRPEQSETA
+474 
-483 PDTTICGNTIQK
+483 
-495 NSGKNGG
+495 
-502 GIKLDNTSATL
+502 
-513 ENNTILENTAQN
+513 
-525 AGGGLRADT
+525 
-534 RSAAVTCTLRNNTIA
+534 
-549 NNTAVTGGGISSGS
+549 
-563 SSLIYKN
+563 
-570 EYTGYTCTIVMES
+570 
-583 GSVTGNTART
+583 
-593 TLGTYGGGGVHL
+593 
-605 TGNGSR
+605 
-611 FVMKGGTIAG
+611 
-621 NNANCGGGIYSEN
+621 
-634 YEGISILGGAI
+634 
-645 QGNRAAKH
+645 KH

-722 AGADLYLTAGST
+722 AGADLYLTAGSA

-739 NVLVLRRVSKDDD
+739 NVLVLRRISKDDD

-812 NGDYVIT
+812 NGDYIIT

>member
-1 MVYDNCSSPDDRR
+1 
-14 ARCEKYRLS
+14 
-23 RFYRVH
+23 
-29 LISKEMDR
+29 
-37 MTNKKFKLAAMS
+37 MS

-62 AGAEAPEAAADVQ
+62 AG
-75 PSAAADTATE
+75 
-85 DKPSPETVAAEEPAA
+85 
-100 EAAADPV
+100 
-107 EETPAQ
+107 
-113 STEEPP
+113 
-119 AQEPEAAPAGDAAVL
+119 
-134 PALPGAR
+134 
-141 PVVVDM
+141 
-147 PAAEAP
+147 AEAP

-353 VCADSG
+353 V
-359 DLTIDHCRIT
+359 
-369 DNTAANGSG
+369 
-378 GGVSMGGKH
+378 
-387 GGTVENASLTIKDS
+387 
-401 VISGNTSTAQGGG
+401 
-414 VYAAVTDG
+414 
-422 SVSITG
+422 
-428 STLSGNS
+428 
-435 ATAQGGGISVSASGS
+435 
-450 TDVTLSGNT
+450 
-459 ILENTAGQDGGGIYL
+459 
-474 SRPEQSETA
+474 
-483 PDTTICGNTIQK
+483 
-495 NSGKNGG
+495 
-502 GIKLDNTSATL
+502 
-513 ENNTILENTAQN
+513 
-525 AGGGLRADT
+525 
-534 RSAAVTCTLRNNTIA
+534 
-549 NNTAVTGGGISSGS
+549 
-563 SSLIYKN
+563 
-570 EYTGYTCTIVMES
+570 
-583 GSVTGNTART
+583 
-593 TLGTYGGGGVHL
+593 HL

-621 NNANCGGGIYSEN
+621 NNANCGSGIYSEN

-722 AGADLYLTAGST
+722 AGADLYLTAGSA

-739 NVLVLRRVSKDDD
+739 NVLILRRVSKDDD

-846 GPNPTP
+846 GPNSTP

-923 LTGRRCRH
+923 LTGKYARH

>member
-1 MVYDNCSSPDDRR
+1 
-14 ARCEKYRLS
+14 
-23 RFYRVH
+23 
-29 LISKEMDR
+29 

-134 PALPGAR
+134 PALPGAH

-153 ADAAGEPAEAAEDPK
+153 ADAAGEPAEAAEDSK
-168 DAADSAEE
+168 DAADSAEK

-298 KADGSRGTVEIVNG
+298 KADGSRGAVEIVNG

-502 GIKLDNTSATL
+502 GI
-513 ENNTILENTAQN
+513 
-525 AGGGLRADT
+525 
-534 RSAAVTCTLRNNTIA
+534 
-549 NNTAVTGGGISSGS
+549 
-563 SSLIYKN
+563 
-570 EYTGYTCTIVMES
+570 
-583 GSVTGNTART
+583 
-593 TLGTYGGGGVHL
+593 
-605 TGNGSR
+605 
-611 FVMKGGTIAG
+611 
-621 NNANCGGGIYSEN
+621 
-634 YEGISILGGAI
+634 
-645 QGNRAAKH
+645 
-653 GGGIYIRNS
+653 YIRNS

-722 AGADLYLTAGST
+722 AGADLYLTAGSA

-739 NVLVLRRVSKDDD
+739 NVLILRRVSKDDD

>member
-1 MVYDNCSSPDDRR
+1 
-14 ARCEKYRLS
+14 
-23 RFYRVH
+23 
-29 LISKEMDR
+29 

-119 AQEPEAAPAGDAAVL
+119 AQETEAAPAGDAAVL

-262 ILQEDYTGSLTI
+262 VLQEDYTGRLTI

-378 GGVSMGGKH
+378 GGVSMGSKH

-502 GIKLDNTSATL
+502 GI
-513 ENNTILENTAQN
+513 
-525 AGGGLRADT
+525 
-534 RSAAVTCTLRNNTIA
+534 
-549 NNTAVTGGGISSGS
+549 
-563 SSLIYKN
+563 
-570 EYTGYTCTIVMES
+570 
-583 GSVTGNTART
+583 
-593 TLGTYGGGGVHL
+593 
-605 TGNGSR
+605 
-611 FVMKGGTIAG
+611 
-621 NNANCGGGIYSEN
+621 
-634 YEGISILGGAI
+634 
-645 QGNRAAKH
+645 
-653 GGGIYIRNS
+653 YIRNS

-722 AGADLYLTAGST
+722 AGADLYLTAGSA

-739 NVLVLRRVSKDDD
+739 NVLILRRVSKDDD

-865 SPEVPEAPGETPVTP
+865 SPEVPVAPGETPVTP
-880 ISTPTQ
+880 ISAPAQ
-886 TVAPSGTHLPQTGTS
+886 TVDPSGTHLPQTGTS

-923 LTGRRCRH
+923 LTGKYARH

>member
-1 MVYDNCSSPDDRR
+1 MVCNNCSSPDDRR

-219 GISVMLPGETRQVA
+219 GISVMLPGKTRQVA

-353 VCADSG
+353 V
-359 DLTIDHCRIT
+359 
-369 DNTAANGSG
+369 
-378 GGVSMGGKH
+378 
-387 GGTVENASLTIKDS
+387 
-401 VISGNTSTAQGGG
+401 
-414 VYAAVTDG
+414 
-422 SVSITG
+422 
-428 STLSGNS
+428 
-435 ATAQGGGISVSASGS
+435 
-450 TDVTLSGNT
+450 
-459 ILENTAGQDGGGIYL
+459 
-474 SRPEQSETA
+474 
-483 PDTTICGNTIQK
+483 
-495 NSGKNGG
+495 
-502 GIKLDNTSATL
+502 
-513 ENNTILENTAQN
+513 
-525 AGGGLRADT
+525 
-534 RSAAVTCTLRNNTIA
+534 
-549 NNTAVTGGGISSGS
+549 
-563 SSLIYKN
+563 
-570 EYTGYTCTIVMES
+570 
-583 GSVTGNTART
+583 
-593 TLGTYGGGGVHL
+593 HL

-653 GGGIYIRNS
+653 GGGIYIHNS

-722 AGADLYLTAGST
+722 AGADLYLTAGSS

-739 NVLVLRRVSKDDD
+739 NVLILRRVSKDDD

-865 SPEVPEAPGETPVTP
+865 SPEVPVAPGETPVTP

-923 LTGRRCRH
+923 LTGKYARH

>member
-1 MVYDNCSSPDDRR
+1 
-14 ARCEKYRLS
+14 
-23 RFYRVH
+23 
-29 LISKEMDR
+29 

-119 AQEPEAAPAGDAAVL
+119 AQETEAAPAGDAAVL

-168 DAADSAEE
+168 DAADFAEE

-298 KADGSRGTVEIVNG
+298 KTDGSRGTVEIVNG

-387 GGTVENASLTIKDS
+387 GGTVENAFLTIKDS

-495 NSGKNGG
+495 NSGKN
-502 GIKLDNTSATL
+502 
-513 ENNTILENTAQN
+513 
-525 AGGGLRADT
+525 
-534 RSAAVTCTLRNNTIA
+534 
-549 NNTAVTGGGISSGS
+549 
-563 SSLIYKN
+563 
-570 EYTGYTCTIVMES
+570 
-583 GSVTGNTART
+583 
-593 TLGTYGGGGVHL
+593 
-605 TGNGSR
+605 
-611 FVMKGGTIAG
+611 
-621 NNANCGGGIYSEN
+621 
-634 YEGISILGGAI
+634 
-645 QGNRAAKH
+645 
-653 GGGIYIRNS
+653 
-662 MPNRTIAGSVTNT
+662 
-675 VEQEV
+675 
-680 LDIGSTVVISG
+680 
-691 NTAGQLG
+691 G

>member
-1 MVYDNCSSPDDRR
+1 MVCNNCSSPDDRR

-23 RFYRVH
+23 HFYRVH

-353 VCADSG
+353 
-359 DLTIDHCRIT
+359 
-369 DNTAANGSG
+369 
-378 GGVSMGGKH
+378 
-387 GGTVENASLTIKDS
+387 
-401 VISGNTSTAQGGG
+401 
-414 VYAAVTDG
+414 
-422 SVSITG
+422 
-428 STLSGNS
+428 
-435 ATAQGGGISVSASGS
+435 
-450 TDVTLSGNT
+450 
-459 ILENTAGQDGGGIYL
+459 
-474 SRPEQSETA
+474 
-483 PDTTICGNTIQK
+483 
-495 NSGKNGG
+495 
-502 GIKLDNTSATL
+502 
-513 ENNTILENTAQN
+513 
-525 AGGGLRADT
+525 
-534 RSAAVTCTLRNNTIA
+534 
-549 NNTAVTGGGISSGS
+549 ISSGS

-583 GSVTGNTART
+583 
-593 TLGTYGGGGVHL
+593 
-605 TGNGSR
+605 
-611 FVMKGGTIAG
+611 GTIAG

-691 NTAGQLG
+691 NTAGRLG
-698 GGIYADNGVTV
+698 DGIYADNGVTV

-722 AGADLYLTAGST
+722 AGADLYLTAGSA

-739 NVLVLRRVSKDDD
+739 NVLILRRVSKDDD

-923 LTGRRCRH
+923 LTGKYARH

>member
-1 MVYDNCSSPDDRR
+1 M
-14 ARCEKYRLS
+14 
-23 RFYRVH
+23 
-29 LISKEMDR
+29 
-37 MTNKKFKLAAMS
+37 
-49 LALTACVAASPLS
+49 
-62 AGAEAPEAAADVQ
+62 
-75 PSAAADTATE
+75 
-85 DKPSPETVAAEEPAA
+85 
-100 EAAADPV
+100 
-107 EETPAQ
+107 
-113 STEEPP
+113 
-119 AQEPEAAPAGDAAVL
+119 
-134 PALPGAR
+134 
-141 PVVVDM
+141 
-147 PAAEAP
+147 
-153 ADAAGEPAEAAEDPK
+153 
-168 DAADSAEE
+168 
-176 TAEDADA
+176 
-183 AEDAETPEPPE
+183 
-194 IAIARPDAAQ
+194 
-204 PAVQPGIAAPAIQPG
+204 
-219 GISVMLPGETRQVA
+219 
-233 LNTQASNEDGTVMGD
+233 
-248 FETVVKNAKAGQEI
+248 
-262 ILQEDYTGSLTI
+262 
-274 FDWIRLN
+274 
-281 LNKKTV
+281 
-287 TGTITVDLSGK
+287 
-298 KADGSRGTVEIVNG
+298 NG

-414 VYAAVTDG
+414 
-422 SVSITG
+422 
-428 STLSGNS
+428 
-435 ATAQGGGISVSASGS
+435 ISVSTSGS

-483 PDTTICGNTIQK
+483 PDTIICGNTIQK
-495 NSGKNGG
+495 NSGKN
-502 GIKLDNTSATL
+502 
-513 ENNTILENTAQN
+513 
-525 AGGGLRADT
+525 
-534 RSAAVTCTLRNNTIA
+534 
-549 NNTAVTGGGISSGS
+549 
-563 SSLIYKN
+563 
-570 EYTGYTCTIVMES
+570 
-583 GSVTGNTART
+583 
-593 TLGTYGGGGVHL
+593 
-605 TGNGSR
+605 
-611 FVMKGGTIAG
+611 
-621 NNANCGGGIYSEN
+621 
-634 YEGISILGGAI
+634 
-645 QGNRAAKH
+645 

-722 AGADLYLTAGST
+722 AGADLYLTAGSA

-739 NVLVLRRVSKDDD
+739 NVLILRRVSKDDD

-819 VGGKALAL
+819 VSGKALAL

-846 GPNPTP
+846 GPNSTP
-852 DPEPTPITPETPE
+852 DPEPTPITPKTPE

-923 LTGRRCRH
+923 LTGKYARH

>member
-1 MVYDNCSSPDDRR
+1 
-14 ARCEKYRLS
+14 
-23 RFYRVH
+23 
-29 LISKEMDR
+29 
-37 MTNKKFKLAAMS
+37 MS

-134 PALPGAR
+134 PA
-141 PVVVDM
+141 
-147 PAAEAP
+147 
-153 ADAAGEPAEAAEDPK
+153 
-168 DAADSAEE
+168 
-176 TAEDADA
+176 
-183 AEDAETPEPPE
+183 
-194 IAIARPDAAQ
+194 
-204 PAVQPGIAAPAIQPG
+204 VQPGIAAPAIQPG

-287 TGTITVDLSGK
+287 TGAITVDLSGK

-312 TITGGTESG
+312 
-321 VKITGAEGSEILLK
+321 
-335 DLTITGNRNDTS
+335 TITGNRNDTS

-378 GGVSMGGKH
+378 GGVSMGSKH

-401 VISGNTSTAQGGG
+401 VISGNTSTAQ
-414 VYAAVTDG
+414 
-422 SVSITG
+422 
-428 STLSGNS
+428 
-435 ATAQGGGISVSASGS
+435 
-450 TDVTLSGNT
+450 
-459 ILENTAGQDGGGIYL
+459 
-474 SRPEQSETA
+474 
-483 PDTTICGNTIQK
+483 
-495 NSGKNGG
+495 
-502 GIKLDNTSATL
+502 
-513 ENNTILENTAQN
+513 
-525 AGGGLRADT
+525 
-534 RSAAVTCTLRNNTIA
+534 
-549 NNTAVTGGGISSGS
+549 
-563 SSLIYKN
+563 
-570 EYTGYTCTIVMES
+570 
-583 GSVTGNTART
+583 
-593 TLGTYGGGGVHL
+593 GGGVHL

-722 AGADLYLTAGST
+722 AGADLYLTAGSA

-739 NVLVLRRVSKDDD
+739 NVLILRRVSKDDV

-787 NEIPKFIMNLD
+787 NEIPKFIMNPD

-819 VGGKALAL
+819 VSGKALAL

-846 GPNPTP
+846 GPNSTP

-865 SPEVPEAPGETPVTP
+865 SPEVPVAPGETPVTP

-886 TVAPSGTHLPQTGTS
+886 TVAPSSTHLPQTGTS

-907 MALSGIALT
+907 MALSGIVLT

-923 LTGRRCRH
+923 LTGKYARH

>member
-1 MVYDNCSSPDDRR
+1 
-14 ARCEKYRLS
+14 
-23 RFYRVH
+23 
-29 LISKEMDR
+29 
-37 MTNKKFKLAAMS
+37 
-49 LALTACVAASPLS
+49 
-62 AGAEAPEAAADVQ
+62 
-75 PSAAADTATE
+75 
-85 DKPSPETVAAEEPAA
+85 
-100 EAAADPV
+100 
-107 EETPAQ
+107 
-113 STEEPP
+113 
-119 AQEPEAAPAGDAAVL
+119 
-134 PALPGAR
+134 
-141 PVVVDM
+141 M

-183 AEDAETPEPPE
+183 AEDAETPETPE

-233 LNTQASNEDGTVMGD
+233 LNTQASNEDGTVMSD

-435 ATAQGGGISVSASGS
+435 ATAQGGGISVSTSGS

-502 GIKLDNTSATL
+502 GI
-513 ENNTILENTAQN
+513 
-525 AGGGLRADT
+525 
-534 RSAAVTCTLRNNTIA
+534 
-549 NNTAVTGGGISSGS
+549 
-563 SSLIYKN
+563 
-570 EYTGYTCTIVMES
+570 
-583 GSVTGNTART
+583 
-593 TLGTYGGGGVHL
+593 
-605 TGNGSR
+605 
-611 FVMKGGTIAG
+611 
-621 NNANCGGGIYSEN
+621 
-634 YEGISILGGAI
+634 
-645 QGNRAAKH
+645 
-653 GGGIYIRNS
+653 
-662 MPNRTIAGSVTNT
+662 
-675 VEQEV
+675 
-680 LDIGSTVVISG
+680 
-691 NTAGQLG
+691 
-698 GGIYADNGVTV
+698 YADNGVTV

-722 AGADLYLTAGST
+722 AGADLYLTAGSA

-812 NGDYVIT
+812 NGDYIIT

-846 GPNPTP
+846 GPNSTP

-923 LTGRRCRH
+923 LTGKYARH

>member
-1 MVYDNCSSPDDRR
+1 M
-14 ARCEKYRLS
+14 
-23 RFYRVH
+23 H

-194 IAIARPDAAQ
+194 IAIARLDAAQ

-312 TITGGTESG
+312 TITGSTESG

-347 GYGGGG
+347 GYG
-353 VCADSG
+353 
-359 DLTIDHCRIT
+359 
-369 DNTAANGSG
+369 
-378 GGVSMGGKH
+378 
-387 GGTVENASLTIKDS
+387 
-401 VISGNTSTAQGGG
+401 
-414 VYAAVTDG
+414 
-422 SVSITG
+422 
-428 STLSGNS
+428 
-435 ATAQGGGISVSASGS
+435 
-450 TDVTLSGNT
+450 
-459 ILENTAGQDGGGIYL
+459 
-474 SRPEQSETA
+474 
-483 PDTTICGNTIQK
+483 
-495 NSGKNGG
+495 
-502 GIKLDNTSATL
+502 
-513 ENNTILENTAQN
+513 
-525 AGGGLRADT
+525 
-534 RSAAVTCTLRNNTIA
+534 
-549 NNTAVTGGGISSGS
+549 
-563 SSLIYKN
+563 
-570 EYTGYTCTIVMES
+570 
-583 GSVTGNTART
+583 
-593 TLGTYGGGGVHL
+593 
-605 TGNGSR
+605 
-611 FVMKGGTIAG
+611 
-621 NNANCGGGIYSEN
+621 GGGIYSEN

-835 PEPTPDPEPTP
+835 LEPTPDPEPTP